1 MIRSGQ
7 VTVAAAGTAQ
17 QVGTD
22 EGERLYYF
30 RADPDNTGSIAIGN
44 DGNNDVSMTN
54 GLILDE
60 ADPPIPVV
68 CRLSDLYVDADTNDD
83 VLCWFVVLD

>member
-1 MIRSGQ
+1 MIYSGQ
-7 VTVAAAGTAQ
+7 VAVAAAGTAQ

-30 RADPDNTGSIAIGN
+30 RADPDNTGSIAIG
-44 DGNNDVSMTN
+44 GSDVSMTN

-60 ADPPIPVV
+60 ADPPVMV
-68 CRLSDLYVDADTNDD
+68 MCQLSELYVDADTNDD
-83 VLCWFVVLD
+83 VLCWFKVV